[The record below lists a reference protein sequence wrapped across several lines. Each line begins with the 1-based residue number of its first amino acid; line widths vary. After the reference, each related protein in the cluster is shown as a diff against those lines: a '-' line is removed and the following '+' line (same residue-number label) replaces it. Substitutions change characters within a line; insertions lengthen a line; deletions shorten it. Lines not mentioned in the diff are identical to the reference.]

1 MRISVGQAAKP
12 RSRGIRRDF
21 LWLALFALVFTN
33 GFEDGG
39 YQASL
44 YAIGQE
50 YDLSMT
56 SMGIYASMELFATM
70 LAPIL
75 LGSWADR
82 GSKARSMGIL
92 LGLQI
97 AATLAIVFVR
107 YQFLF
112 LLCVFVLGLTTSA
125 LHFIAI
131 ATLADAYPMT
141 AKRKIGFITSMYAT
155 GALISPL
162 VVSAYFK
169 LGMGWRTLF
178 GILAVGSVLALV
190 GILRSGTEQRERGSA
205 QSLKEQGTGR
215 LIIGA
220 ILLLCA
226 VMCIYVGF
234 ENGFAYFVDTLFT
247 EVFMSDTGK
256 LALSLFWALMIPARI
271 LVGYFSK
278 HAYKILL
285 GSVIAIPVVTLLV
298 AVSQHA
304 GVVLALCI
312 PLGLASGAV
321 YPSVLSLM
329 LPFAG
334 KKTAT
339 ATGMITTSTG
349 VGGMVFTILTG
360 FMADH
365 LGMRMALAILAAF
378 FVFAIASVLALKR
391 MKTA

>member
-1 MRISVGQAAKP
+1 MRVSVGQASKP
-12 RSRGIRRDF
+12 QGRRIGRDF
-21 LWLALFALVFTN
+21 LWIALFALVFIN
-33 GFEDGG
+33 GLEDGG

-82 GSKARSMGIL
+82 GGKARSMGIL

-97 AATLAIVFVR
+97 AATLAIVAVR
-107 YQFLF
+107 HQLLF

-131 ATLADAYPMT
+131 ATLADAYPMS
-141 AKRKIGFITSMYAT
+141 AKKKIGYITSMYAT

-162 VVSAYFK
+162 VVSAYLQ

-178 GILAVGSVLALV
+178 AILSVGSVLALV
-190 GILRSGTEQRERGSA
+190 GILRSGTEQRERGTA
-205 QSLKEQGTGR
+205 QGPEQGTGR
-215 LIIGA
+215 LIVGA
-220 ILLLCA
+220 ILLLCV

-247 EVFMSDTGK
+247 DVFKSSTGK
-256 LALSLFWALMIPARI
+256 LALSLFWAVMIPARI
-271 LVGYFSK
+271 LVGHFSK

-285 GSVIAIPVVTLLV
+285 GTVIVIPVVTLLV
-298 AVSQHA
+298 SVSQHA
-304 GVVLALCI
+304 NVVLALCI

-329 LPFAG
+329 LPYAG
-334 KKTAT
+334 KQTAT
-339 ATGMITTSTG
+339 ATGVITTSTG

-365 LGMRMALAILAAF
+365 LGMRMAMAILACF
-378 FVFAIASVLALKR
+378 FVFALASVLGLKR
-391 MKTA
+391 IKA